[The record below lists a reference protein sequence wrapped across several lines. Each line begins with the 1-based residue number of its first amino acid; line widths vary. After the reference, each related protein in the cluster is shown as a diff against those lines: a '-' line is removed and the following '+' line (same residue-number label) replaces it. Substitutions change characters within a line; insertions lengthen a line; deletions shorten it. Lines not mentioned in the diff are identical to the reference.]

1 MLAIYGV
8 DKVNIYSSVTAI
20 KGVGP
25 KMADKLSKCGIYS
38 ILDLLLYFPRDYES
52 IFMVEDLDDV
62 DSKGKVILEIGVD
75 RILPDVR
82 TKTGKILTTIRFVH
96 KGKFIKG
103 IWFNQP
109 YMKSSFRIGSRYVIS
124 GVIEK
129 QGREFIVK
137 NGTIMRNTTAEST
150 DIMAR
155 YPLKDDISNTFLNK
169 IVTEVLNLVR
179 IQENLPKTI
188 LNKYDFMSLDDAIR
202 NIHNPKS
209 LKLLEEARRRL
220 KFQELFTYSLKLM
233 ALKNRNI
240 NSKGISFRISKELTI
255 LKKNLPFQLTE
266 AQTRTVREILID
278 QKKPISMNRLV
289 QGDVGSGK
297 TIVALIALFNVI
309 MNGYQGAM
317 MAPTEI
323 LAKQH
328 YYEAEK
334 LFKEFNINIEL
345 LTGSTTE
352 KNKSIIKEKLLKGE
366 IDLIIGTHALIEDN
380 VQFKNLGL
388 IITDEQHRFG
398 VGQRTKLG
406 NKREDIDVLVMS
418 ATPIPRTL
426 CLYLYG
432 DLEVSIIDTL
442 PPGRKPIDTYYL
454 STQEKGR
461 VYNFALEEIKK
472 GRQVYVVCPLV
483 EENEDMKLSSVTAL
497 HEELKKTYF
506 KSIEIAIL
514 HGKMSNKDK
523 NLIMNEFKEGNIKVL
538 ISTTVIEVGVNVPN
552 ATMMI
557 IENAERFGLSQLHQL
572 RGRVGRGSHKSYCV
586 LVANIKSETTKKRM
600 DIMKNSSDGFYIAE
614 QDLKLRGSGEMF
626 GFRQSGENGLILS
639 DLGEDFPLFKIAND
653 EAKKLFNNEEEENQ
667 RILREIMLN
676 LERSTKYIC
685 FN

>member
-8 DKVNIYSSVTAI
+8 DKVDIYSSVTAI

-124 GVIEK
+124 GVMEK

-497 HEELKKTYF
+497 YEELKKTYF

>member
-8 DKVNIYSSVTAI
+8 DKMNIYSSVTAI

-25 KMADKLSKCGIYS
+25 KMAEKLSKCGIYS

-52 IFMVEDLDDV
+52 IFIVEDLDEV
-62 DSKGKVILEIGVD
+62 DSKGKVILEVGVD
-75 RILPDVR
+75 RILPDIR

-96 KGKFIKG
+96 KGRLIKG

-109 YMKSSFRIGSRYVIS
+109 YVKNSFRVGSRYAIS

-129 QGREFIVK
+129 QGRDFIVK
-137 NGTIMRNTTAEST
+137 NGTIMRNTTTEST

-169 IVTEVLNLVR
+169 IVTEVLNLVK
-179 IQENLPKTI
+179 IQENLPNSI
-188 LNKYDFMSLDDAIR
+188 LDRYDFMSLDDAIR

-209 LKLLEEARRRL
+209 LKLLEEARKRL

-233 ALKNRNI
+233 ALKNRNS
-240 NSKGISFRISKELTI
+240 NSKGISFNMSKELTA
-255 LKKNLPFQLTE
+255 LKERLPFQLTD
-266 AQTRTVREILID
+266 AQTRTVREILRD
-278 QKKPISMNRLV
+278 QKKSTSMNRLV

-297 TIVALIALFNVI
+297 TIVALIALFNAI

-334 LFKEFNINIEL
+334 LFKDFNVNIEL

-352 KNKSIIKEKLLKGE
+352 KNKGLIKERLLKGE

-398 VGQRTKLG
+398 VTQRTRLG

-483 EENEDMKLSSVTAL
+483 EENEDMKLSSVTVL
-497 HEELKKTYF
+497 YEELKKTYF
-506 KSIEIAIL
+506 KSVEIAIL

-523 NLIMNEFKEGNIKVL
+523 NLIMSEFKEGNIKVL

-552 ATMMI
+552 ATVMI

-572 RGRVGRGSHKSYCV
+572 RGRVGRGAHKSYCV

-600 DIMKNSSDGFYIAE
+600 NIMKNSNDGFYIAE

-626 GFRQSGENGLILS
+626 GLRQSGENGLILS
-639 DLGEDFPLFKIAND
+639 DLGEDFSLFKIAND
-653 EAKKLFNNEEEENQ
+653 EAKKFLNNEEEENKK
-667 RILREIMLN
+667 ILKEIMIN